1 MVTTRKHTSA
11 YSLSLTNKETKT
23 TLCLLPVPNKDFSTA
38 VYLICNCAHLAEENY
53 LSYSQGLSSACTPLI
68 ESQKK
73 THLILEIFIFLN
85 KNSKILN
92 WYTQVNSI

>member
-11 YSLSLTNKETKT
+11 YSLSLTNKETKI

-38 VYLICNCAHLAEENY
+38 VYLICYCAHLVEEND
-53 LSYSQGLSSACTPLI
+53 LSYSQGQSSARTPLT

-73 THLILEIFIFLN
+73 THLLLEIFIFLN

-92 WYTQVNSI
+92 